1 MSEPDA
7 KKRRP
12 GRFTPQISSNV
23 ENFPTI
29 VISHKNFLLT
39 VSSFTTNSNDE
50 VVELICENRESV
62 QETIKIHL
70 SDIWSGTN
78 VSVGSVLRVID
89 PLWVGENVINFLK
102 YWLILNHNLRNMRYH
117 PWMDYSF
124 WSPRSWSHPP
134 VFSNHYIARV
144 KQFFKVFSHSC

>member
-1 MSEPDA
+1 MASVMSEPDA

-89 PLWVGENVINFLK
+89 PLWVGENVINLHK
-102 YWLILNHNLRNMRYH
+102 ILI
-117 PWMDYSF
+117 DSK
-124 WSPRSWSHPP
+124 S
-134 VFSNHYIARV
+134 
-144 KQFFKVFSHSC
+144 